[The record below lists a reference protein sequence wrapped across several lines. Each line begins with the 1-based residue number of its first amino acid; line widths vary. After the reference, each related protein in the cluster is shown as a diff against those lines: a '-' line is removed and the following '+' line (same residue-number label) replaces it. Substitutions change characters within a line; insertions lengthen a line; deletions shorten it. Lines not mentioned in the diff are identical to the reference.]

1 MHKLR
6 GLLYLTFRELW
17 AKKIIIGLFVVS
29 TLVWVMLMLFMNV
42 EEVEGG
48 ISALRL
54 FGGEVATAQGGSA
67 TVPADTLSAVPADT
81 SAFVDTSGSAS
92 GDTATVDPEMS
103 QRGAPGDGDAGG
115 SDFSSMT
122 SFMQF
127 TLVAQSVVSQAAY
140 WIVILLGLF
149 SAAPLFAR
157 LLETG
162 HIDLLLSKPMS
173 RMRLFSG
180 HVLGVLLMVT
190 VLAVY
195 LFGAVWL
202 VLSIK
207 IGVWNAKFLLSILV
221 LVGMFAVLYGIIAIV
236 TVWTESTA
244 LSLIVTYGAAIF
256 VSPFLAA
263 RQGIHQALNS
273 TGDVVFDAFY
283 YLLPNFAEIGYV
295 AMQLLHGNPVTRW
308 DAVASTAVVGALLYL
323 GAGWRFVRRD
333 F

>member
-29 TLVWVMLMLFMNV
+29 TLTWVVLMLFMNV

-54 FGGEVATAQGGSA
+54 FGGEVATSQGGSA
-67 TVPADTLSAVPADT
+67 TVPADATGAAPADT
-81 SAFVDTSGSAS
+81 SVFADSTRAAR
-92 GDTATVDPEMS
+92 DTATPDPEMS
-103 QRGAPGDGDAGG
+103 RRAEPNESDAQGG
-115 SDFSSMT
+115 GFSSMT

-127 TLVAQSVVSQAAY
+127 TLVAQMVVSQAAY

-157 LLETG
+157 LLEDG

-190 VLAVY
+190 VLAAY

-207 IGVWNAKFLLSILV
+207 IGVWNAKFLLSILI
-221 LVGMFAVLYGIIAIV
+221 LVGMFAILYGIIALV

-244 LSLIVTYGAAIF
+244 LALIVAYGAAIF

-263 RQGIHQALNS
+263 RASIHRALS
-273 TGDVVFDAFY
+273 DTGDLAFDALY
-283 YLLPNFAEIGYV
+283 YLVPNFAEIGYV
-295 AMQLLHGNPVTRW
+295 AGQLLHGSPVTRW
-308 DAVASTAVVGALLYL
+308 EAVISTAVVGTLLYL
-323 GAGWRFVRRD
+323 EAGRRFVRRD

>member
-1 MHKLR
+1 MAQR
-6 GLLYLTFRELW
+6 DAPG
-17 AKKIIIGLFVVS
+17 
-29 TLVWVMLMLFMNV
+29 N
-42 EEVEGG
+42 EGG
-48 ISALRL
+48 
-54 FGGEVATAQGGSA
+54 GQGG
-67 TVPADTLSAVPADT
+67 D
-81 SAFVDTSGSAS
+81 
-92 GDTATVDPEMS
+92 
-103 QRGAPGDGDAGG
+103 QGG
-115 SDFSSMT
+115 GLSSMT

-127 TLVAQSVVSQAAY
+127 TLLAQTVVSQAAY

-173 RMRLFSG
+173 RVRLFSG

-190 VLAVY
+190 VLAGY

-202 VLSIK
+202 VLSLK
-207 IGVWNAKFLLSILV
+207 IGVWNAKFLFSILI
-221 LVGMFAVLYGIIAIV
+221 LVGMFAILYGIIALV

-244 LSLIVTYGAAIF
+244 LALIVTYGTAIF

-263 RQGIHQALNS
+263 REPIHRALND
-273 TGDVVFDAFY
+273 TGDLAFDALY
-283 YLLPNFAEIGYV
+283 YLVPNFAEIGYV
-295 AMQLLHGNPVTRW
+295 AGQLLHGSPVTRW
-308 DAVASTAVVGALLYL
+308 EAIISTAAVGALLYL